1 MAITVFPRNNKIRPS
16 TSISVNTDALAG
28 SATSGD
34 KHLML
39 LGQADGGR
47 PGVVYKINSYTS
59 AKDIFRGGDLLR
71 AIEGA
76 FNPSSSGNASNSILA
91 LRVGNAE
98 KASLIK
104 SGLTFKSLQYN
115 VDANKIQV
123 ALKENSLTKAKDLQV
138 VYQPDKYNYTYTGIG
153 SIFNI
158 NYSGTDTYASA
169 EIDIDEDSVVPTTTT
184 TTTTST
190 STTTSTTTA
199 APKEPAEDTN
209 THFATKLVLK
219 TGTSASN
226 AVIAGSFDLGE
237 GLYSTTANLVNDINA
252 IAGFSAEYT
261 SVGNKTSVETKY
273 YEAMKETAITGNG
286 VTVKSVGGD
295 IVNTLAY
302 DEEVEVTYDPAKGIP
317 DAFSLTP
324 LAGGSNGTIPST
336 WSEEIA
342 AFTDEDGYYIVPLT
356 ADAAV
361 QAETVA
367 FVEERSS
374 DGVPMRA
381 ILGGDNKET
390 VKQLTARAA
399 QLRSKRASLVGNS
412 GTRLMNDGTVQQ
424 LPGYMLAAMV
434 AGLASGLS
442 IGESITFKDL
452 DLLNVDQKFTSE
464 ELDVLDSQGVIPI
477 EYVRNRSG
485 LVFRISDDV
494 NTYVDL
500 DDPVAGQM
508 SAGEASDFLVIDMR
522 DVLDSAFIGQ
532 RIDIGA
538 AKDMKVAIIG
548 FLTDEKSRGTILD
561 YDESAISV
569 AIQGNQATIS
579 VVVAPSLV
587 IKKIKVGIV
596 YNNETLEA

>member
-16 TSISVNTDALAG
+16 TSISVDTDALAG

-39 LGQADGGR
+39 LGQADGGQ
-47 PGVVYKINSYTS
+47 PGVVYEINSYAN

-76 FNPSSSGNASNSILA
+76 FNPSSTGASANSILA
-91 LRVGNAE
+91 LRVGDATQ
-98 KASLIK
+98 ASLVK
-104 SGLTFKSLQYN
+104 DGLTFKSLQYN
-115 VDANKIQV
+115 ADSNKVQV
-123 ALKENSLTKAKDLQV
+123 ALKDNSLTKAKDLQV

-153 SIFNI
+153 NIFSIK
-158 NYSGTDTYASA
+158 YSGDAAYASA
-169 EIDIDEDSVVPTTTT
+169 QIEADEEVVAPTTTT
-184 TTTTST
+184 TTTTNK
-190 STTTSTTTA
+190 TTTTTTTV
-199 APKEPAEDTN
+199 APKSAAEDIH
-209 THFATKLVLK
+209 THFATKLILK
-219 TGTSASN
+219 TGTSAVD
-226 AVIAGSFDLGE
+226 AVVAGSFDLGD
-237 GLYSTTANLVNDINA
+237 GLYSTTANLVNDINS

-261 SVGNKTSVETKY
+261 AVGNKTGVETKY
-273 YEAMKETAITGNG
+273 YDAMKETAIPDGGLT
-286 VTVKSVGGD
+286 VTSVGGD

-302 DEEVEVTYDPAKGIP
+302 DEEIEVTYDPAKGVP
-317 DAFSLTP
+317 TSFGLTA
-324 LAGGSNGTIPST
+324 LTGGTDGTIPST
-336 WSEEIA
+336 WSEFIS
-342 AFTDEDGYYIVPLT
+342 AFTDEDGYYLVPLT
-356 ADAAV
+356 ADAAIH
-361 QAETVA
+361 AEAVA
-367 FVEERSS
+367 FAESRSG
-374 DGVPMRA
+374 DGMPTRVV
-381 ILGGDNKET
+381 LGGGNKET

-399 QLRSKRASLVGNS
+399 QLRSKRAALIGNS

-434 AGLASGLS
+434 AGLASGLAL
-442 IGESITFKDL
+442 GESITFKDL
-452 DLLNVDQKFTSE
+452 DLLNVDQKFSSE
-464 ELDVLDSQGVIPI
+464 DLDVLDSQGVIPI

-522 DVLDSAFIGQ
+522 DMLDSSFIGQ
-532 RIDIGA
+532 RIDTGA

-579 VVVAPSLV
+579 AVVAPSLV

>member
-16 TSISVNTDALAG
+16 TSISVDTDALAG

-47 PGVVYKINSYTS
+47 PGVVYKINSYAG

-76 FNPSSSGNASNSILA
+76 FNPSSSGNAANSILA

-98 KASLIK
+98 QASLVK
-104 SGLTFKSLQYN
+104 GGLTFKSLQYN

-153 SIFNI
+153 NIFNI

-169 EIDIDEDSVVPTTTT
+169 EIDIDEDSV
-184 TTTTST
+184 
-190 STTTSTTTA
+190 
-199 APKEPAEDTN
+199 
-209 THFATKLVLK
+209 FATKLVLK
-219 TGTSASN
+219 TGTSDSN

-286 VTVKSVGGD
+286 VTIKSVGGD
-295 IVNTLAY
+295 IVNTLSY
-302 DEEVEVTYDPAKGIP
+302 DEEVKVTYDPAKGIP

-324 LAGGSNGTIPST
+324 LAGGSNGAIPST

-356 ADAAV
+356 ADAAI

-367 FVEERSS
+367 FVEERSI

-381 ILGGDNKET
+381 ILGGGNKET

-434 AGLASGLS
+434 AGLASSLS

-464 ELDVLDSQGVIPI
+464 ELDILDSQGVIPI

-532 RIDIGA
+532 RIDVGA

-569 AIQGNQATIS
+569 SIQGNQATIS

-596 YNNETLEA
+596 YNNETLKA